1 MKILKMQQKFF
12 IQKVVVFWIIV
23 FEVVLFVFMMR
34 ANVIGIE
41 LVNKDRE
48 KTSILRGCF
57 IFKSGIVIIFRKAI
71 GT

>member
-1 MKILKMQQKFF
+1 M
-12 IQKVVVFWIIV
+12 FWIIV

-34 ANVIGIE
+34 PNVIGIE

>member
-1 MKILKMQQKFF
+1 M
-12 IQKVVVFWIIV
+12 FWIIV

-48 KTSILRGCF
+48 KTSIFRGCF
-57 IFKSGIVIIFRKAI
+57 IFKSEIVIIFRKAI
-71 GT
+71 GK